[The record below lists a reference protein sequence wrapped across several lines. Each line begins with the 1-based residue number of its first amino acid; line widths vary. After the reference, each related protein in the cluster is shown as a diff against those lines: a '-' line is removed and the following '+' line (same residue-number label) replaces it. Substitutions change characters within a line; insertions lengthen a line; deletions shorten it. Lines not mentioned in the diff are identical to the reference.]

1 MATIKETQEITRFA
15 MDTIDNAKGSIEQ
28 IFENNSAIAEVIMA
42 DGNLKSDVYK
52 IYELLDIIKDS
63 VACLTAMN
71 ISN

>member
-1 MATIKETQEITRFA
+1 MATIKEIQEITRFA
-15 MDTIDNAKGSIEQ
+15 MDTVDNAKGSIEQ
-28 IFENNSAIAEVIMA
+28 IFENNSEIAEVIMA
-42 DGNLKSDVYK
+42 NGNLKSDVYK

>member
-15 MDTIDNAKGSIEQ
+15 MDTVDNVKGSIEQ

-52 IYELLDIIKDS
+52 IYELLDIVKDS
-63 VACLTAMN
+63 VTCLTAMN

>member
-63 VACLTAMN
+63 IACLTAMN
-71 ISN
+71 ISS

>member
-15 MDTIDNAKGSIEQ
+15 MDTIDNVKGSIEQ

-52 IYELLDIIKDS
+52 VYELLDIIKDS

>member
-1 MATIKETQEITRFA
+1 MATIKEIQEITRFA
-15 MDTIDNAKGSIEQ
+15 MDTVDNAKGSIEQ
-28 IFENNSAIAEVIMA
+28 IFENNSKIVEVIMA

-63 VACLTAMN
+63 VACLTKMN

>member
-15 MDTIDNAKGSIEQ
+15 MDTIDNAKGSIER
-28 IFENNSAIAEVIMA
+28 IFENNSAIAKVIMA

-52 IYELLDIIKDS
+52 IYELLDVINDS

-71 ISN
+71 ISS

>member
-52 IYELLDIIKDS
+52 VYELLDIIKDS

-71 ISN
+71 ISS

>member
-63 VACLTAMN
+63 VTCLTAMN

>member
-1 MATIKETQEITRFA
+1 MATIKEIQEITRFA
-15 MDTIDNAKGSIEQ
+15 MDTVDNAKGSIEQ

>member
-71 ISN
+71 ISS

>member
-1 MATIKETQEITRFA
+1 MATIKEIQEITRFA
-15 MDTIDNAKGSIEQ
+15 MDTVDNAKGSIEQ
-28 IFENNSAIAEVIMA
+28 IFENNSEIAEVIMA

>member
-1 MATIKETQEITRFA
+1 MATIKEIQEITRFA
-15 MDTIDNAKGSIEQ
+15 MDTVDNAKGSIEQ
-28 IFENNSAIAEVIMA
+28 IFENNSEIVEVIIA